1 MDTPPATL
9 TIAHYPQLALL
20 AWSRKPDDVITAEEA
35 FALYESNWRMV
46 YQEQLDEPERALI
59 ERLKWTYGRGL
70 MNV

>member
-20 AWSRKPDDVITAEEA
+20 AWSRRQGDVISAEEA

-46 YQEQLDEPERALI
+46 DQAQLVESERALI
-59 ERLKWTYGRGL
+59 ESLKWTYGRGL